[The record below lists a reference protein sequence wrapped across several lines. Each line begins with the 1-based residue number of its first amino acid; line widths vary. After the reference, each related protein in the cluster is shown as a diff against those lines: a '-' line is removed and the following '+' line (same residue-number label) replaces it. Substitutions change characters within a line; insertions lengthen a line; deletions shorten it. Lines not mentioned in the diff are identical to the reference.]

1 MTQCQAVKQLH
12 KTVQAK
18 AKEIGLKVEITGDYF
33 WTKYQIFNT
42 ISNQIEDRIEILN
55 NFQFNKHYHKETF
68 IAIQEPQLKQIFVAF
83 AEKLG
88 KNPEYIN
95 WLNTYTEN
103 GGDCWY
109 EGDPDDWFTAG
120 KADGKLESTPQSQA
134 EALYQKYCYDY
145 PESAFKKDPVK
156 VLLEVNEIIKNLK

>member
-1 MTQCQAVKQLH
+1 MTQYQATKQLH

-88 KNPEYIN
+88 KNPDYVEYEKN
-95 WLNTYTEN
+95 YQNVVEDWGNY
-103 GGDCWY
+103 DDVY
-109 EGDPDDWFTAG
+109 SEGKSHG
-120 KADGKLESTPQSQA
+120 KIKESQA